1 MTPSLEE
8 AQRFLGL
15 AKADLAAFRVLVENP
30 EIRRAIAF
38 FHAQQAAEKSIKA
51 VLFAHGVE
59 FRRTHDLLELAG
71 NISTA
76 GIALPCETG
85 SLLKLSPF
93 AVELRY
99 DDQTIP
105 RLTAEEAT
113 LIVAQT
119 LTWADAKVAEIIN
132 ASR

>member
-8 AQRFLGL
+8 ALRFLRL
-15 AKADLAAFRVLVENP
+15 AKADLAAFRVLAENP

-38 FHAQQAAEKSIKA
+38 FHAQQAAEKCMKA

-71 NISTA
+71 SISTA
-76 GIALPCETG
+76 GISLPCEAE
-85 SLLKLSPF
+85 SLLKLNPF

-99 DDQTIP
+99 DDQVIP
-105 RLTAEEAT
+105 RLSNEEAT
-113 LIVAQT
+113 RIVTQILA
-119 LTWADAKVAEIIN
+119 WAEALVAKL
-132 ASR
+132 R